1 MQEIVAENLGPIEQ
15 FTFQPAHKGVTVFRG
30 PNGVGKSILQRAIQ
44 DAASGQGKLPLRDH
58 TKQGKFEGFGARI
71 TIGGKCRHTGE
82 FEVHHIEGRFDISS
96 LIDPK
101 LKTPSAADAAR
112 IKALVSLT
120 GVEADEQLFKD
131 HEAFAD
137 FDSVV
142 KAASVKTDDLVEM
155 ARRIKADY
163 DESARS
169 AEDEA
174 EREDGHA
181 NGLSTHDDLD
191 MSAPSDAAELDQAA
205 DECRD
210 VLTKLRSEYEWFESN
225 EAAYKEAKA
234 SLAEGLPDTA
244 EIEQQISDCNAELQC
259 FDEQIKDLEDR
270 LATLQS
276 KRTLTVQ
283 KRDNQKQRLADA
295 QRAASQRERLQKLV
309 DQFEARE
316 KPDEEVIESKEREL
330 QRARE
335 ARETGALIR
344 QAKKEIEQAK
354 QHRKKASEA
363 RDRAE
368 RYRQAGRSTDD
379 VLSLSITSGPL
390 RIESDGKSARLMT
403 DTDRGPTPYH
413 ELSDGQ
419 RAKIAIDIGAECVGK
434 DGLLV
439 VDQQIWEGLDGDN
452 RQLVHEHAKA
462 LDLYIFTFESTKEPG
477 APKEIT
483 PVPFGGEGD

>member
-15 FTFQPAHKGVTVFRG
+15 FSFQPAHKGVTVFRG

-44 DAASGQGKLPLRDH
+44 DAAAGQGKLPLRDH
-58 TKQGKFEGFGARI
+58 TKRGKFEGFGARI
-71 TIGGKCRHTGE
+71 TIGGNCRHTGE

-137 FDSVV
+137 FDNVV
-142 KAASVKTDDLVEM
+142 KASSVKTDDLVEM

-163 DESARS
+163 DESARA

-181 NGLSTHDDLD
+181 NGLATHDDLD

-205 DECRD
+205 DDARD
-210 VLTKLRSEYEWFESN
+210 VLTKLRAEYEWFEQN
-225 EAAYKEAKA
+225 EDAYREAKA
-234 SLAEGLPDTA
+234 SLAEELPDTA
-244 EIEQQISDCNAELQC
+244 EIEAEISKC
-259 FDEQIKDLEDR
+259 DEVINTLDDDIADLENQ
-270 LATLQS
+270 LASLQS
-276 KRTLTVQ
+276 RRKLTFQ
-283 KRDNQKQRLADA
+283 KRENQKQRLADA
-295 QRAASQRERLQKLV
+295 QKTAAQREQLQKLV
-309 DQFEARE
+309 DQFEARD
-316 KPDEEVIESKEREL
+316 KPDKEVIESKEREL

-335 ARETGALIR
+335 ARELGALIR
-344 QAKKEIEQAK
+344 QAQKDFEEAK

-363 RDRAE
+363 RDRAD
-368 RYRQAGRSTDD
+368 RYRNAGRSTDD
-379 VLSLSITSGPL
+379 VLSQSITSGPL
-390 RIESDGKSARLMT
+390 RIESDGKSARLMA
-403 DTDRGPTPYH
+403 DTERGPTPYH

-483 PVPFGGEGD
+483 PVPFGGEEG